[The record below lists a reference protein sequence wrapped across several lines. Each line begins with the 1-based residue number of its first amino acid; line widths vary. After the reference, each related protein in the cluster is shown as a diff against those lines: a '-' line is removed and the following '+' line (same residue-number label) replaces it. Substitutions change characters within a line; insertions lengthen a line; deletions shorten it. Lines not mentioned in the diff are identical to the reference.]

1 MAWCVGRSVS
11 LGRCQRFALCL
22 FGYIIK
28 NFSSGGA
35 AGGVGGF
42 RFTKCRGAVALVRVC
57 CPWSG
62 LPRVVLFMCTLAA
75 GVGGLFFVAF
85 GVRFPC
91 AVFVLVNAIVNP
103 TLYKVKPKLAI
114 FLILCNLSSGL
125 NRNSGFY
132 GVNCTLYTKTQ
143 NPRKA

>member
-1 MAWCVGRSVS
+1 ME
-11 LGRCQRFALCL
+11 Q
-22 FGYIIK
+22 
-28 NFSSGGA
+28 

-103 TLYKVKPKLAI
+103 TLYKVKPKLAR
-114 FLILCNLSSGL
+114 FLILCNLSSRL
-125 NRNSGFY
+125 NKKRRF
-132 GVNCTLYTKTQ
+132 L
-143 NPRKA
+143 